1 MMAGVHSCQ
10 YLHMAQNQLFLLS
23 KIHQIGH
30 AWVNQ
35 TGFLQTYSTWC
46 FFTCFSHHAV
56 PGQVHSISGF
66 TLSSTS
72 VELSWT
78 PPLDPNGNI
87 TGYHIEYLPVTENGT
102 HDNRE
107 VNITT
112 PAVSYTVTG
121 LEENTLYHFTVSTET
136 SAGRG
141 EGSTLSVRTSIARES
156 L

>member
-1 MMAGVHSCQ
+1 MCLLIHVC
-10 YLHMAQNQLFLLS
+10 LHV
-23 KIHQIGH
+23 I
-30 AWVNQ
+30 
-35 TGFLQTYSTWC
+35 
-46 FFTCFSHHAV
+46 FSPV

-112 PAVSYTVTG
+112 PVMNYTDLSVSTTSYTVTG
-121 LEENTLYHFTVSTET
+121 LEENTLYHFTVSAET

-141 EGSTLSVRTSIARES
+141 EGSTVSVRTSIARES

>member
-1 MMAGVHSCQ
+1 MHTHTHTHTHTHMGLKMVVNDGDCSKESTACLD
-10 YLHMAQNQLFLLS
+10 YLNLPSLP
-23 KIHQIGH
+23 
-30 AWVNQ
+30 
-35 TGFLQTYSTWC
+35 
-46 FFTCFSHHAV
+46 V

-121 LEENTLYHFTVSTET
+121 LEENTLYRFTVSAKT

-141 EGSTLSVRTSIARES
+141 ERSTVSVRTSIDREF

>member
-1 MMAGVHSCQ
+1 MFRLL
-10 YLHMAQNQLFLLS
+10 YLPSLP
-23 KIHQIGH
+23 
-30 AWVNQ
+30 
-35 TGFLQTYSTWC
+35 
-46 FFTCFSHHAV
+46 V

-66 TLSSTS
+66 TLSSKN

-78 PPLDPNGNI
+78 LPLDPNGNI

-107 VNITT
+107 VHITT
-112 PAVSYTVTG
+112 PVMNYTVTG
-121 LEENTLYHFTVSTET
+121 LEENMLYHFTVSAET

-141 EGSTLSVRTSIARES
+141 ERSTVSVRTSIDRES

>member
-1 MMAGVHSCQ
+1 MC
-10 YLHMAQNQLFLLS
+10 LL
-23 KIHQIGH
+23 IHVCLPVI
-30 AWVNQ
+30 
-35 TGFLQTYSTWC
+35 
-46 FFTCFSHHAV
+46 FSPV

-66 TLSSTS
+66 TLSSTN

-107 VNITT
+107 VRITI

-121 LEENTLYHFTVSTET
+121 LEENTLYHFTVSAET

-141 EGSTLSVRTSIARES
+141 EGSTVSVRTSIARES